1 MKKILIKILILLQI
15 YLIMSKNLIRKKQNE
30 NDSNKKKSFFIKIVI
45 ILSAIIAV
53 ILIVIII
60 IYFILKWK
68 EKKEFN
74 LNIDENENLINKKIF
89 LLKKEFK
96 LIHYSNEIKTKKCPI
111 CVENFKLE
119 SKIIL
124 TTCNHI
130 FHYKCLK
137 KFVLENKIILCPL
150 CKFDFMSLFE
160 NKNKDFNNVSL
171 NFNDENESVFN

>member
-1 MKKILIKILILLQI
+1 
-15 YLIMSKNLIRKKQNE
+15 MSKNLIRKKENE

-74 LNIDENENLINKKIF
+74 LNIDENENLINKNEIELKKKIF
-89 LLKKEFK
+89 LLKNEFK
-96 LIHYSNEIKTKKCPI
+96 LIHYSNEIKTKKSPI

>member
-1 MKKILIKILILLQI
+1 
-15 YLIMSKNLIRKKQNE
+15 MSKNLIRKKQNE

-74 LNIDENENLINKKIF
+74 LIIDENENLINKKIF
-89 LLKKEFK
+89 LLKNVFK

-119 SKIIL
+119 
-124 TTCNHI
+124 
-130 FHYKCLK
+130 
-137 KFVLENKIILCPL
+137 
-150 CKFDFMSLFE
+150 
-160 NKNKDFNNVSL
+160 
-171 NFNDENESVFN
+171 